1 MTHHETQQKSAY
13 MNGFGNIFSS
23 EAIKNALPVGQNSP
37 QKCAYGLYA
46 EQISGTAFTAP
57 RKNNKY
63 SWLYRIRPSVKHSG
77 PFRRIEIPLWTS
89 APHHGTQAPLGP
101 IRWDPLP
108 FPDKKNM
115 DFIDGMHTITTAGDV
130 HCQAGIAVHVYLAT
144 QSMTARY
151 FYNADGELLI
161 VPQEGRL
168 EIATECGRLEL
179 APAEIGVIP
188 RGMKFAVHLLDDKA
202 RGFVCENYGSI
213 LNLPELGPIGA
224 NGSARPSDFL
234 TPNAAYEDKDMACRL
249 TVKWGGQ
256 FYETELAHSPLDVV
270 AWQGNYAPYK
280 YDLRLFAPIGAI
292 LRDHPDP
299 SIFTVLTS
307 QTDTPGIA
315 NVDFVV
321 FTERWLVAEN
331 TFRPPWYHMNVM
343 SEFMGLIYGVYD
355 AKPQGFTPG
364 GMSLHNC
371 MLPHGP
377 DMDAFTA
384 ASEANLKP
392 QKLDNTLSFM
402 FETRFAQHVTDFAA
416 HVPQLQK
423 NYMSCWDNLTRQFEA
438 PKL

>member
-1 MTHHETQQKSAY
+1 MVKNETQEKLAY
-13 MNGFGNIFSS
+13 MSGFGNMFSS
-23 EAIKNALPVGQNSP
+23 EAIENALPIGQNSP

-77 PFRRIEIPLWTS
+77 SYKRIEIPLWVS
-89 APHHGTQAPLGP
+89 APHHGTKAELAPM
-101 IRWDPLP
+101 RWDPLP
-108 FPDKKNM
+108 LPDKKEM

-130 HCQAGIAVHVYLAT
+130 HCQTGIAAHVYLAT
-144 QSMTARY
+144 QSMTSRY

-168 EIATECGRLEL
+168 EIATECGRLEI

-188 RGMKFAVHLLDDKA
+188 RGMKFAVHLLDGKA

-213 LNLPELGPIGA
+213 LTLPELGPIGA
-224 NGSARPSDFL
+224 NGSARVGDFL
-234 TPNAAYEDKDMACRL
+234 TPTAAYEDEDMACRL

-256 FYETELAHSPLDVV
+256 FHETELAHSPLDVV
-270 AWQGNYAPYK
+270 AWRGNYAPYK
-280 YDLRLFAPIGAI
+280 YDLRLFAPMGAI

-307 QTDTPGIA
+307 QTDTAGIA
-315 NVDFVV
+315 NVDFVI

-331 TFRPPWYHMNVM
+331 TFRPPWYHMNIM

-355 AKPQGFTPG
+355 AKPQGFVPG

-371 MLPHGP
+371 FLPHGP

-384 ASEANLKP
+384 ASQSNLAP
-392 QKLDNTLSFM
+392 QKLDNTLGFM

-416 HVPQLQK
+416 RVPQLQK
-423 NYMSCWDNLTRQFEA
+423 NYRDCWDNLTRQFEA
-438 PKL
+438 P